1 MKARVAA
8 VLRLGTQF
16 ILLSLCS
23 SIFWA
28 LAPTLAGLHS
38 HVIMSGSMV
47 PQLRP
52 GDVIVTMSV
61 GADRLHP
68 GMVMSF
74 TDPADPGRNIVHRLL
89 RRHPDGTLQTRGDAN
104 AQADSTPVPVAAVVG
119 VGVLRVPFVGLP
131 AYWARTAQ
139 FVPLGVSGVLL
150 FLVIAVATN
159 GMTAST
165 GPARHRRRPRHAAT
179 VESVRRALGPGLAVS

>member
-1 MKARVAA
+1 VTARVATL
-8 VLRLGTQF
+8 LRLGTQV

-47 PQLRP
+47 PEVRP

-74 TDPADPGRNIVHRLL
+74 TDPADPARNIVHRLL
-89 RRHPDGTLQTRGDAN
+89 RRHPDGTLETRGDAN
-104 AQADSTPVPVAAVVG
+104 AQADSTPVPVASVDG

-139 FVPLGVSGVLL
+139 YVPLGVSGVLL
-150 FLVIAVATN
+150 FLLIALATN

-165 GPARHRRRPRHAAT
+165 SLARHCWGPRHAAT
-179 VESVRRALGPGLAVS
+179 VESALDPGLAVS